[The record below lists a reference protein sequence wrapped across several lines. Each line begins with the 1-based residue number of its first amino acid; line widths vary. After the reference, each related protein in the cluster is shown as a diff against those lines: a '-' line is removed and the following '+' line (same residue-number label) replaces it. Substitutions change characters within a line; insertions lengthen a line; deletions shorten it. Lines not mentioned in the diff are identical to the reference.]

1 MEEPWHEEGMLA
13 RELAQCPRQVDS
25 GPGELVEGTGWK
37 KQIHDKGRWL
47 GSGDCH
53 HNGGGGKQSSAP
65 MATWPGLMKCEG
77 GQDSAVLSWDGAA
90 MLALGSH
97 VSRLLLGAFTDFSP

>member
-1 MEEPWHEEGMLA
+1 
-13 RELAQCPRQVDS
+13 
-25 GPGELVEGTGWK
+25 
-37 KQIHDKGRWL
+37 
-47 GSGDCH
+47 
-53 HNGGGGKQSSAP
+53 

-97 VSRLLLGAFTDFSP
+97 VSRLLLGAFAGFSPK